1 MPRYVVGRNQTLF
14 DIAIE
19 TTGSLFGVLDII
31 AESEREGV
39 FLNGITHNIEEGDVV
54 YYPSVSR
61 NGYVVSQFPR
71 PVATKGLT
79 AKGIGFDKIGVPIP
93 DVPTNLLDTLV
104 FGKGMYG
111 NTLYG

>member
-1 MPRYVVGRNQTLF
+1 MPKYVVKYNQTLF

-31 AESEREGV
+31 AESAREGI

-54 YYPSVSR
+54 YYPSVSIS
-61 NGYVVSQFPR
+61 GDIVSQFPR
-71 PVATKGLT
+71 PIATKGLT

-93 DVPTNLLDTLV
+93 PAPTGLLKTLV
-104 FGKGMYG
+104 FGEGKYG
-111 NTLYG
+111 ESLYG